1 MNILFSKFKE
11 VTISVAPI
19 TIFVLLMHFTFL
31 PIENV
36 LLIRFLL
43 SSLAIV
49 IGMAIFLFGVDLFVN
64 PLGEMSGEAIAKS
77 NNIIFVG
84 IAGLILGFFVSIA
97 EPALHVYAGQV
108 NQVTGGVISFW
119 QLIIAVAIGFGIML
133 AIGLIRTVLGF
144 SFRISILLCYIV
156 VFIFALFT
164 SKEYLNIAM
173 DSLLGTGAMTV
184 PFLLALNY
192 GVTKLRK
199 QQSHEDSFGLVS
211 IVSAGTILGVL
222 IMGVVSKIEPLGG
235 NLEIVAPNL
244 TNVFAPFIEQFP
256 EQSKNVLISLIPL
269 VISFIVFQ
277 FVFFH
282 LKKRQVRKI
291 VKGIGYTT
299 VGLIIFLLGA
309 NAGFMEVGKVVGEG
323 IAKLP
328 DWVII
333 LVAFILGFTIIIAE
347 PSVYVLTRQIED
359 VTSGSIKKLPIVISF
374 SVGIGIAVALAVLR
388 IVIPSIDLW
397 HYLVPGYII
406 AFALMPFVPK
416 LFVGIAFDSGGV
428 ASGTMVGTF
437 IFAFVQGI
445 ARAKEVNLINNGFG
459 MVAMVAF
466 TPFIALQVLG
476 LIYKVKSRKGGIT
489 HAK

>member
-1 MNILFSKFKE
+1 
-11 VTISVAPI
+11 
-19 TIFVLLMHFTFL
+19 
-31 PIENV
+31 
-36 LLIRFLL
+36 
-43 SSLAIV
+43 
-49 IGMAIFLFGVDLFVN
+49 
-64 PLGEMSGEAIAKS
+64 
-77 NNIIFVG
+77 
-84 IAGLILGFFVSIA
+84 
-97 EPALHVYAGQV
+97 
-108 NQVTGGVISFW
+108 
-119 QLIIAVAIGFGIML
+119 
-133 AIGLIRTVLGF
+133 
-144 SFRISILLCYIV
+144 
-156 VFIFALFT
+156 
-164 SKEYLNIAM
+164 
-173 DSLLGTGAMTV
+173 
-184 PFLLALNY
+184 
-192 GVTKLRK
+192 
-199 QQSHEDSFGLVS
+199 
-211 IVSAGTILGVL
+211 
-222 IMGVVSKIEPLGG
+222 
-235 NLEIVAPNL
+235 
-244 TNVFAPFIEQFP
+244 
-256 EQSKNVLISLIPL
+256 
-269 VISFIVFQ
+269 
-277 FVFFH
+277 
-282 LKKRQVRKI
+282 
-291 VKGIGYTT
+291 
-299 VGLIIFLLGA
+299 
-309 NAGFMEVGKVVGEG
+309 MEVGKVVGEG

-359 VTSGSIKKLPIVISF
+359 VTSGYIKKLPIVISF